1 MTLHLMDG
9 INSGPEKFRSDQ
21 TTDPGLIEACRDWRN
36 EEQWVAFHNRYSPL
50 ISAYARRAGFSDSE
64 IDEVIQGTTIKV
76 SRHIPSFQ
84 YDPSVCRFRTWLS
97 RIVNQR
103 IIEVRHQR
111 KKSLYPLETLVHLR
125 NTLVPETLVA
135 DSSPAASEAI
145 TALTEC
151 CLARVRSQAKALHW
165 QVFESHY
172 LLGSPAAEV
181 GRRFDVSS
189 GNVRIITFRF
199 KRMLRREWNRM
210 QKEGL
215 FGETSPN
222 DS

>member
-1 MTLHLMDG
+1 M
-9 INSGPEKFRSDQ
+9 
-21 TTDPGLIEACRDWRN
+21 
-36 EEQWVAFHNRYSPL
+36 AFHNRCSPL

-64 IDEVIQGTTIKV
+64 IDKVIQGTMIKV
-76 SRHIPSFQ
+76 SRHIPSFK
-84 YDPSVCRFRTWLS
+84 YDPSVCRLRTWLS

-151 CLARVRSQAKALHW
+151 CLARVRSQAKVLHW
-165 QVFESHY
+165 QVFESHH

-199 KRMLRREWNRM
+199 KWMLRREWNRM

-222 DS
+222 DP